1 VEEPPRFGAFHKK
14 VLKRRNVVTGN
25 SPQAERRKRV
35 RQDGAG
41 GGKGA
46 GTPRLRRSSRAGYQ
60 AGWHSVDPPRDGIE
74 AYSYGNAVNVVNAVN
89 GMEALLTTTP
99 PDAGKPQRAAAV
111 GVARSD
117 RP

>member
-1 VEEPPRFGAFHKK
+1 M
-14 VLKRRNVVTGN
+14 LKN
-25 SPQAERRKRV
+25 AE
-35 RQDGAG
+35 
-41 GGKGA
+41 A
-46 GTPRLRRSSRAGYQ
+46 GTPKRKHR
-60 AGWHSVDPPRDGIE
+60 VDPPRDGIE